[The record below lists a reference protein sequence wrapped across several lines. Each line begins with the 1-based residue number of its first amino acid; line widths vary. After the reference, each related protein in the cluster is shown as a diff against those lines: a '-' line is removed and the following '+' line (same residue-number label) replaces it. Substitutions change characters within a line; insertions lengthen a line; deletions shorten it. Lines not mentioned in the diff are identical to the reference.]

1 MKLYE
6 INAEL
11 EKLIDS
17 ETGEI
22 ANIEAFE
29 QLSMERETK
38 LENIAL
44 WIKNLDSDATA
55 IRAEEKA
62 LKARRETA
70 ENKSEGLK
78 NYLAEMLGENQ
89 KLETPR
95 VKLSWRKSS
104 AVAILIPEADFVR
117 YAQGKRDELLNYSEP
132 TINKN
137 AITDA
142 IKAGEEIIGAALV
155 EHQNLQIK

>member
-1 MKLYE
+1 
-6 INAEL
+6 
-11 EKLIDS
+11 
-17 ETGEI
+17 
-22 ANIEAFE
+22 
-29 QLSMERETK
+29 
-38 LENIAL
+38 
-44 WIKNLDSDATA
+44 
-55 IRAEEKA
+55 
-62 LKARRETA
+62 
-70 ENKSEGLK
+70 
-78 NYLAEMLGENQ
+78 MLGENQ

>member
-6 INAEL
+6 INGEL

-22 ANIEAFE
+22 SNIEAFE

-44 WIKNLDSDATA
+44 WIKNLESDATA

-62 LKARRETA
+62 LAERRRNM
-70 ENKSEGLK
+70 ENRADGLRD
-78 NYLAEMLGENQ
+78 YLAVMLGDGE
-89 KLETPR
+89 KFETPR

-104 AVAILIPEADFVR
+104 AVTILIPEADFVR
-117 YAQGKRDELLNYSEP
+117 YAQGKRDELLNYSDRQSTRKQSLTQSKQE
-132 TINKN
+132 K
-137 AITDA
+137 
-142 IKAGEEIIGAALV
+142 K
-155 EHQNLQIK
+155 

>member
-6 INAEL
+6 INGEL
-11 EKLIDS
+11 ERLIDT

-22 ANIEAFE
+22 ANSEAFE

-62 LKARRETA
+62 LATRRQAMENRA
-70 ENKSEGLK
+70 ESLEV
-78 NYLAEMLGENQ
+78 YLARMLGDGE
-89 KLETPR
+89 KFETPR

-132 TINKN
+132 TINKK